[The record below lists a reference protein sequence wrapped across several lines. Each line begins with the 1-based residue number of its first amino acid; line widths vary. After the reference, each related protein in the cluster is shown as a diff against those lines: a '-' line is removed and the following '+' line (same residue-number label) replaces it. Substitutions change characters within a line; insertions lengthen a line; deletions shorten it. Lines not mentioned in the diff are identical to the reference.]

1 MEYCRSGFDCETLM
15 IANCEFFWSS
25 QSKESQSILE
35 HITIIQVQGQP
46 LQSLKLQFGLT
57 SIKHNHYFPSKN

>member
-1 MEYCRSGFDCETLM
+1 MNTVLYVYRRSGFDCEVLM

-35 HITIIQVQGQP
+35 RITIMLRNQNP
-46 LQSLKLQFGLT
+46 SYGLLFEARD
-57 SIKHNHYFPSKN
+57 YFSTTFL

>member
-1 MEYCRSGFDCETLM
+1 MEHYLSMDLCQLNELGYCRSGFDCEILM

-35 HITIIQVQGQP
+35 CITIMQYGVDHCNRN
-46 LQSLKLQFGLT
+46 LA
-57 SIKHNHYFPSKN
+57 